1 MSTCGTCGA
10 ENPAGKRFC
19 GDCGSALGAGCPSC
33 GAENPP
39 EKKFCG
45 DCGAALGEATASPPA
60 AAPVAAPAEA
70 PVAERRLVSVLFADL
85 VGFTTLSESRDA
97 EEVRQILSRYF
108 DTCRRLI
115 EVYGG
120 TVEKF
125 IGDAVMA
132 VWGTPTA
139 TEDDAERAVRA
150 ALDLVA
156 AVSALG
162 DEVGAPDLR
171 ARAGVLTG
179 EAAVTIGAEGEG
191 MVAGDL
197 VNTASR
203 IQSLAAPGTVLVG
216 DSTRRTTEQTVA
228 YEDAG
233 VHELAGKS
241 GLFPLFHALR
251 VVSGARGSLKS
262 QGLEAPFVGRDR
274 ELRLIKEIF
283 HTSADEGSAHLVSIT
298 GIAGIG
304 KSRLAWEFFKYFD
317 GLPQVTYWHRGRCLS
332 YGEGVT
338 YWALADMVRMR
349 CRIAEDEP
357 ASSAIGKLQ
366 AVLVEHVVDDEERR
380 FLEPRVAHL
389 LGLEEGPRFERE
401 DLFAAWRVFFERLA
415 QVNPVVMVFEDMQWA
430 DDSLLDFIDY
440 LLEWSRS
447 FPLWVCTLARPE
459 LQERRPTWGAGR
471 RNFTSLYLEP
481 LSATAMEQLLTGLVP
496 GLPEEVRSQ
505 ILDRAEG
512 IPLYAVETVRMMLD
526 RGVLV
531 QDGPV
536 YRPVGPIASLEV
548 PETLHALIAAR
559 LDGLAP
565 EERRLLQDAAV
576 LGKTFTKR
584 ALAALPG
591 LTEPELDPMLASLL
605 RKEILTVQA
614 DPRSPEHGQYSF
626 LQDLV
631 RHVAYETLSKNER
644 RLRHLSAAAHLESAF
659 GEEEEIVEVLASHYL
674 EAYRAGPD
682 AEDAGEIRAKAREML
697 TRAGER
703 AASLAAAR
711 EGQRYFEQ
719 AAELADDALTQADL
733 EDRAGRMAWRRG
745 RSEEARALFERAH
758 STFEAAGLSHP
769 TARVSAR
776 LAEIDRHDGHV
787 SEGITRVEQ
796 ALETLSTEEP
806 DEDIANITSQ
816 LGRYLTLAGRTEE
829 AASQVEVSLALAE
842 GLDLPEVFSNGL
854 ATKAIALIRQN
865 RLEEARILLEGALAV
880 AVANDLPATGARA
893 SNNLAVVFESR
904 DRYVEAQATTMRGI
918 EFARRI
924 GDRPWEGRML
934 SGQLSSQVLLGQWDE
949 ALELAA
955 DIHASGLVATNDSQ
969 MTHLVEVF
977 CWRGDLAEA
986 KARLETYAAA
996 NTEDELQSRTAYVL
1010 HEAMVLRFEGKPR
1023 AALETL
1029 ERDLAQVVEEL
1040 GVTFVVTKLMIV
1052 EALES
1057 AFELGDTAK
1066 VEELL
1071 GTIDRLRPGDRPP
1084 LLAAHATRF
1093 RALLAA
1099 NSAEAD
1105 RGFGRAAELFDE
1117 LGTVFWRAVVELE
1130 HAESLIGR
1138 GNADRAQPLVAGA
1151 RETFDRLD
1159 AKPWLARLDAME
1171 AGSPSDAAAVTAET

>member
-1 MSTCGTCGA
+1 VAACANCGA
-10 ENPAGKRFC
+10 ENPDSKRFC
-19 GDCGSALGAGCPSC
+19 GDCGSALAIRCSTC

-45 DCGAALGEATASPPA
+45 DCGAALEEVSAEGA
-60 AAPVAAPAEA
+60 AAPVAVPVEA

-115 EVYGG
+115 SVYGG

-162 DEVGAPDLR
+162 DEVGASDLR

-203 IQSLAAPGTVLVG
+203 IQSIAPPGAAYVG
-216 DSTRRTTEQTVA
+216 DSTRRSTEQTIA

-233 VHELAGKS
+233 SHELVGKS
-241 GLFPLFHALR
+241 GLFPLYRALR
-251 VVSGARGSLKS
+251 VVAGARGSLKS

-274 ELRLIKEIF
+274 ELRLTKEIC
-283 HTSADEGSAHLVSIT
+283 HTCADEGSAHLVSIT
-298 GIAGIG
+298 GVAGIG

-317 GLPQVTYWHRGRCLS
+317 GLPQITYWHRGRCLS

-349 CRIAEDEP
+349 CRIAEDELA
-357 ASSAIGKLQ
+357 ASALGKLQ
-366 AVLVEHVVDDEERR
+366 AVLAEHIVDDEERR
-380 FLEPRVAHL
+380 FVEPRVAHL
-389 LGLEEGPRFERE
+389 LGLEDGPRFERE

-447 FPLWVCTLARPE
+447 FPLFVCTLARPE
-459 LQERRPTWGAGR
+459 LQDRRPTWGAGR
-471 RNFTSLYLEP
+471 RNFTSLYLGP
-481 LSATAMEQLLTGLVP
+481 LSGTAMEQLLTGLVP
-496 GLPEEVRSQ
+496 GLPEEVRGQ
-505 ILDRAEG
+505 ILERAEG

-536 YRPVGPIASLEV
+536 YRPVGPIVALEV

-565 EERRLLQDAAV
+565 EERRLLQDASV

-584 ALAALPG
+584 ALSAL
-591 LTEPELDPMLASLL
+591 LELSTSELQSVLDSLVRKEMLA
-605 RKEILTVQA
+605 VQA

-631 RHVAYETLSKNER
+631 RHVAYETLSKQER
-644 RLRHLSAAAHLESAF
+644 RGRHLAAAAHLESGF

-674 EAYRAGPD
+674 DAYRLGPD
-682 AEDAGEIRAKAREML
+682 ATGAGEIKVRAREML
-697 TRAGER
+697 ARAGER

-719 AAELADDALTQADL
+719 AAELADDALIRADL

-745 RSEEARALFERAH
+745 RAEEARAFFEQAH
-758 STFEAAGLSHP
+758 ATFEEAGLSHP
-769 TARVSAR
+769 AARLSAR
-776 LAEIDRHDGHV
+776 LADIDHREGHLAEAV
-787 SEGITRVEQ
+787 ARLEQ
-796 ALETLSTEEP
+796 ALRTLSTEEP
-806 DEDIANITSQ
+806 DEDVAGVAAQ
-816 LGRYLTLAGRTEE
+816 LGRYLTLSGQIEE
-829 AASQVEVSLALAE
+829 AAPHLELALALAE
-842 GLDLPEVFSNGL
+842 GLDLPEVFASAL
-854 ATKAIALIRQN
+854 ASRSVALIRQN
-865 RLEEARILLEGALAV
+865 RLEEARILLEGALAK
-880 AVANDLPATGARA
+880 AVADDLPVEAARA

-904 DRYVEAQATTMRGI
+904 DRYVESLAVTDRGI
-918 EFARRI
+918 EFARRV
-924 GDRPWEGRML
+924 GDRVWESQMFA
-934 SGQLSSQVLLGQWDE
+934 GQLSTLVLLGRWDE
-949 ALELAA
+949 ALERAA
-955 DIHASGLVATNDSQ
+955 EVEATSTLGVANGQLLVHVTE
-969 MTHLVEVF
+969 VE
-977 CWRGDLAEA
+977 CWRGQVGAA
-986 KARLETYAAA
+986 RARLDRYAEVIDQ
-996 NTEDELQSRTAYVL
+996 EDMQSLWAYAL
-1010 HEAMVLRFEGKPR
+1010 HEAMVLRAEGKPQ
-1023 AALETL
+1023 AALEAV
-1029 ERDLAQVVEEL
+1029 EVDLAHVLEEL
-1040 GVTFVVTKLMIV
+1040 GVTFVTVKLSLV
-1052 EALES
+1052 EALEA

-1066 VEELL
+1066 VDELL
-1071 GTIDRLRPGDRPP
+1071 GIVERLRPGDRPP
-1084 LLAAHATRF
+1084 LLAAHAARF
-1093 RALLAA
+1093 RARLAQTP
-1099 NSAEAD
+1099 AEAE
-1105 RGFGRAAELFDE
+1105 RGFRRAAEVFDE
-1117 LGTVFWRAVVELE
+1117 LGVVFWRAVAQLE
-1130 HAESLIGR
+1130 HAEWLISQ
-1138 GNADRAQPLVAGA
+1138 ADPEDAQPLLAEA
-1151 RETFDRLD
+1151 RDTFERLA
-1159 AKPWLARLDAME
+1159 AKPWLERLDAAQADTRSE
-1171 AGSPSDAAAVTAET
+1171 VSA